1 MTTLFTPIQ
10 LRGLEIPNRAWM
22 SPMCTYSADPSAAAA
37 GRPTDFHLAH
47 YSARAAGGA
56 GLVVLEAT
64 GVAPEGRISPFDLG
78 LWNDTQIPDF
88 ARVAAAIRAQGA
100 VAGIQLAH
108 AGRKAST
115 GRPWEGGDWLGADAL
130 GWTPHGASPVA
141 FPGGPV
147 PQEMSREDIAA
158 VVTSFADAARRAL
171 EAGFQ
176 VAEIHAAHGY
186 LLHSFLSPL
195 ANQRTDEYGG
205 DLAGRA
211 RLVLEV
217 IDAVREVWPQDQ
229 PVFLRIS
236 TTDWVEENPE
246 DARESWTYEQ
256 SAQLAAWAGEHG
268 VDLVDASSGGSDVV
282 PIPHEEDYQTRYA
295 ARLSRDTDV
304 QVAAVGR
311 VKNAARADQL
321 IRDGEADAVFVGREM
336 LRDPS
341 WANHAA
347 RELGTTP
354 RFIEQYAYAL

>member
-1 MTTLFTPIQ
+1 
-10 LRGLEIPNRAWM
+10 
-22 SPMCTYSADPSAAAA
+22 MCTYSADASPATA

-56 GLVVLEAT
+56 GLVMVEAT

-78 LWNDTQIPDF
+78 LWDDAQTADV
-88 ARVAAAIRAQGA
+88 ARVASAIRAHGA

-115 GRPWEGGDWLGADAL
+115 DRPWEGGDWLGSDAL
-130 GWTPHGASPVA
+130 GWTPRGASPVA

-147 PQEMSREDIAA
+147 PHELSREDIAE
-158 VVTSFADAARRAL
+158 VVDEFAQAARRAL

-176 VAEIHAAHGY
+176 VAEVHAAHGY
-186 LLHSFLSPL
+186 LLHSFLSPV
-195 ANQRTDEYGG
+195 ANHRTDEYGG

-217 IDAVREVWPQDQ
+217 IDAVRAVWPEDS

-236 TTDWVEENPE
+236 TTDWIEENPE
-246 DARESWTYEQ
+246 DGRESWTYAQ
-256 SAQLAAWAGEHG
+256 SAQLTRWAGEHG
-268 VDLVDASSGGSDVV
+268 VDLVDASSGGTDVV
-282 PIPHEEDYQTRYA
+282 PIPHEADYQTRYA
-295 ARLSRDTDV
+295 ARLREDTEV
-304 QVAAVGR
+304 AVAAVGR
-311 VKNAARADQL
+311 VKDAERASALLETGQ
-321 IRDGEADAVFVGREM
+321 ADAVFVGREM

-347 RELGTTP
+347 RELGAAP
-354 RFIEQYAYAL
+354 RFLEQYAYAL

>member
-1 MTTLFTPIQ
+1 MTTLFTPLQ

-22 SPMCTYSADPSAAAA
+22 SPMCTYSAGASPAAA

-56 GLVVLEAT
+56 GLVMLEAT
-64 GVAPEGRISPFDLG
+64 GVAPAGRISPFDLG
-78 LWNDTQIPDF
+78 LWDDAQIPDF
-88 ARVAAAIRAQGA
+88 ARIASAICAQGA
-100 VAGIQLAH
+100 AAGIQLAH

-115 GRPWEGGDWLGADAL
+115 GRPWEGGGWLDAEEY
-130 GWTPHGASPVA
+130 GWMPYGASPVA

-147 PQEMSREDIAA
+147 PHELSREDLRA

-195 ANQRTDEYGG
+195 TNRRTDEYGG

-211 RLVLEV
+211 RLLLEV
-217 IDAVREVWPQDQ
+217 VDAVRGVWPQDL
-229 PVFLRIS
+229 PVMMRIS
-236 TTDWVEENPE
+236 TTDWIEENPE

-256 SAQLAAWAGEHG
+256 SAQLVAWAGEHG
-268 VDLVDASSGGSDVV
+268 VDLVDASSGGNDVV
-282 PIPHEEDYQTRYA
+282 PIPHDVDYQTRYA
-295 ARLSRDTDV
+295 AMLHRDTTV
-304 QVAAVGR
+304 AVAAVGR
-311 VKNAARADQL
+311 VKHAEQAEELLSSGQ
-321 IRDGEADAVFVGREM
+321 ADAVFVGREM

>member
-1 MTTLFTPIQ
+1 VTTLFTPLQ

-22 SPMCTYSADPSAAAA
+22 SPMCTYSAAAEPATA

-56 GLVVLEAT
+56 GMVVLEAT

-78 LWNDTQIPDF
+78 LWEDAQIPDF
-88 ARVAAAIRAQGA
+88 ARIASAIRAQGA

-115 GRPWEGGDWLGADAL
+115 GRPWEGGAWLGTDEH
-130 GWTPHGASPVA
+130 GWMPYGASPVA

-147 PQEMSREDIAA
+147 PHELTREDIAS
-158 VVTSFADAARRAL
+158 VVRSFADAARRAL

-195 ANQRTDEYGG
+195 TNHRTDEYGG

-217 IDAVREVWPQDQ
+217 VDAVRAVWPQEM
-229 PVFLRIS
+229 PVLMRIS

-246 DARESWTYEQ
+246 DPRESWTYEQ
-256 SAQLAAWAGEHG
+256 SAQLATWAGEHG
-268 VDLVDASSGGSDVV
+268 VDLVDASSGGNDVV
-282 PIPHEEDYQTRYA
+282 PVPHDVDYQTRYA
-295 ARLSRDTDV
+295 ARLRRDTP
-304 QVAAVGR
+304 VAVGAVGR
-311 VKNAARADQL
+311 VKDAAQAEELLTSGQ
-321 IRDGEADAVFVGREM
+321 ADAVLVGREM

-341 WANHAA
+341 WANHAS
-347 RELGTTP
+347 RTLGAAP
-354 RFIEQYAYAL
+354 RFLEQYAYAL

>member
-1 MTTLFTPIQ
+1 MTTLFSPIR
-10 LRGLEIPNRAWM
+10 LRDLEIPNRAWM
-22 SPMCTYSADPSAAAA
+22 SPMCTYSADPSPSAA

-56 GLVVLEAT
+56 GLVMVEAT

-78 LWNDTQIPDF
+78 IWDDAQTPDF
-88 ARVAAAIRAQGA
+88 ARIASAIRAQGA

-115 GRPWEGGDWLGADAL
+115 GRPWEGGDWLSTEEY
-130 GWTPHGASPVA
+130 GWMPYGASPVA

-147 PQEMSREDIAA
+147 PHEMSREDIAA
-158 VVTSFADAARRAL
+158 VVTSFAEAARRAL

-176 VAEIHAAHGY
+176 VAEVHAAHGY
-186 LLHSFLSPL
+186 LLHSFLSPIS
-195 ANQRTDEYGG
+195 NQRTDEYGG

-211 RLVLEV
+211 RLALEV
-217 IDAVREVWPQDQ
+217 IDAVRAVWPQDA

-246 DARESWTYEQ
+246 DSRESWTYEQ
-256 SAQLAAWAGEHG
+256 SAQLTAWAGEHG
-268 VDLVDASSGGSDVV
+268 VDLVDASSGGTDIV

-295 ARLSRDTDV
+295 ARLRTDTTV
-304 QVAAVGR
+304 PVAAVGR
-311 VKNAARADQL
+311 VKNARRAAEL
-321 IRDGEADAVFVGREM
+321 LSNGEADAVFVGREM

-341 WANHAA
+341 WANHAS
-347 RELGTTP
+347 RELGEAP
-354 RFIEQYAYAL
+354 RFLEQYAYAL